1 MAKGKG
7 RGRYQFTTRRRG
19 ALKKAQM
26 ISARRRK
33 GRGSGGMSSGKAFG
47 VGAGAGAGILGLV
60 GTAYYLG
67 SKTTSHKNTP
77 GGSNSSHPMGT
88 DPNNTA
94 GDILAPTYKEPSID
108 RADPQGMTTRVAKKA
123 AAKKAAKKA
132 ASAPAAP
139 QRKGGSTAT
148 AAAQA
153 VEASKQAAGVV
164 PPTRK
169 GATPTT
175 STPSTVNTTT
185 AASGTTTSGYEV
197 KNVKNG
203 LEILMDPQVHDQIK
217 DWKTGVHATMKERIT
232 LELDKVN
239 FGVSSNGVL
248 FKKGPGSRRARKAA
262 KTRAANASS

>member
-1 MAKGKG
+1 
-7 RGRYQFTTRRRG
+7 
-19 ALKKAQM
+19 
-26 ISARRRK
+26 
-33 GRGSGGMSSGKAFG
+33 
-47 VGAGAGAGILGLV
+47 
-60 GTAYYLG
+60 
-67 SKTTSHKNTP
+67 
-77 GGSNSSHPMGT
+77 
-88 DPNNTA
+88 
-94 GDILAPTYKEPSID
+94 
-108 RADPQGMTTRVAKKA
+108 MTTRVAKKA